1 MTAAKG
7 GFQRRSNCKG
17 PFGPPCAVTPK
28 GHGRRI
34 GVKGIG
40 LQPMVLSS
48 ELCRKQSHFTGGA
61 CRRPNAEK
69 TRTRKGQKTKLKM
82 LRTQDLSS
90 KELIELVGNRFEHIP
105 TRSQCSTYA
114 VFSTIQ

>member
-48 ELCRKQSHFTGGA
+48 ELCRKQSRFTGG
-61 CRRPNAEK
+61 RVEGRM
-69 TRTRKGQKTKLKM
+69 LKK
-82 LRTQDLSS
+82 Q
-90 KELIELVGNRFEHIP
+90 ELGKDKKQN
-105 TRSQCSTYA
+105 
-114 VFSTIQ
+114 